1 MGLKKII
8 KNSRTNKQMQNP
20 NSLFNQAFYLLN
32 RNDIENNKED
42 FYTLI
47 HTNPN
52 FNKNRRFS
60 FRANPTDYKS
70 AIVLFEQFLTLKP
83 NCKFAHNY
91 VGIAKV
97 HTKDFEGAILDFTK
111 VIDLDP
117 KFANAYHNRAHIR
130 FILKEYDEAIIDSSK
145 AIALNKNNG
154 NYYEI
159 RGTSKNNLKDF
170 KGAIKDFTK
179 CIKLIPNN
187 FKVYRLRGFAYFELK
202 NYEKAIEDFNTVYD
216 EDYGNF
222 RAYLTRGKAHF
233 KLKNYKNAVEDLTIV
248 VAEDSSV
255 ESVNSML
262 KEAKIRLHIEEQ
274 TLIETGMTSKK
285 PLIIE
290 AIAAMNNSML
300 EVLLDDYKIYQ
311 DCAKETFLEKIN
323 GIFEEFKE
331 KKDTELIPFKG
342 KCNSTSCENKG
353 CTGYSFVGNVSKS
366 YLCLIFEE
374 TENNFKDICHCYQ
387 FKTEQ
392 KIKGL
397 KEKHSF
403 DINKDE
409 KAFFNQSPEYLVKA
423 NEAENA
429 FSEISTT
436 PPQLLDFEQL
446 SYWVDKYAI
455 LSESIGEY
463 DFFQSKMKWTPF
475 TSLFSNL
482 KDIKDYFDLHFKPI
496 QNANEEYKTLQT
508 EQAFIDWIV
517 KYYASFE
524 QVPYNLKLGTLL
536 DDKFV
541 NCCFDHN
548 YTVLFHGQEL
558 AAASQFFNHFKPK
571 NEELLKKYCVYNNE
585 EYWEKWNDYDFN
597 DDLSNLNYHLQ
608 QREAL
613 AKIGIE
619 IPFYINKSS
628 L

>member
-1 MGLKKII
+1 
-8 KNSRTNKQMQNP
+8 MQNP
-20 NSLFNQAFYLLN
+20 NSLFNEAFYLLN
-32 RNDIENNKED
+32 HNDIENNQED
-42 FYTLI
+42 FYTLL

-52 FNKNRRFS
+52 FNKNKRFS
-60 FRANPTDYKS
+60 FTATIDDYKN

-83 NCKFAHNY
+83 NCKFAYHFA
-91 VGIAKV
+91 GIAKV
-97 HTKDFEGAILDFTK
+97 FTKDFEGAIANFTK
-111 VIDLDP
+111 VIAIDP
-117 KFANAYHNRAHIR
+117 KYANAYHNRAQVR
-130 FILKEYDEAIIDSSK
+130 SILKEFKEAIIDSSK
-145 AIALNKNNG
+145 AIALKRKNG
-154 NYYEI
+154 YFYQI
-159 RGTSKNNLKDF
+159 RGASKNGISDF
-170 KGAIKDFTK
+170 KAAVKDFTI

-187 FKVYRLRGFAYFELK
+187 YKVYLDRAFAYYELE
-202 NYEKAIEDFNTVYD
+202 NYEKAIEDFNAVYD
-216 EDYGNF
+216 NDFENF
-222 RAYLTRGKAHF
+222 RAYFARGECYF
-233 KLKNYKNAVEDLTIV
+233 KLKNYENAIEDLTIV
-248 VAEDSSV
+248 VAEDSSI

-274 TLIETGMTSKK
+274 TLLETGMTSKK

-290 AIAAMNNSML
+290 AIATMNNSLL

-311 DCAKETFLEKIN
+311 DTTKETFLEKIN
-323 GIFEEFKE
+323 GIFEDFKE
-331 KKDTELIPFKG
+331 KKDTELMPFKG
-342 KCNSTSCENKG
+342 KCNSTSCDNKG
-353 CTGYSFVGNVSKS
+353 CAGYSFVGNVSKS

-409 KAFFNQSPEYLVKA
+409 KAFFNQSSEYLVKA
-423 NEAENA
+423 TGAMAA

-436 PPQLLDFEQL
+436 PPQLVDFEQL

-475 TSLFSNL
+475 TSLYSNL
-482 KDIKDYFDLHFKPI
+482 KEIKDYFDLHFKPI
-496 QNANEEYKTLQT
+496 QNANEEYKTLKT
-508 EQAFIDWIV
+508 EQDFIDWVV
-517 KYYASFE
+517 KYYTSFE

-536 DDKFV
+536 DEKFV
-541 NCCFDHN
+541 NCCFNDK

-558 AAASQFFNHFKPK
+558 AAASRFYNHYNPK

-585 EYWEKWNDYDFN
+585 EYWEKWNDFN
-597 DDLSNLNYHLQ
+597 FKDDLSNLNYHLQ

-619 IPFYINKSS
+619 IPFYIIKDRFKF
-628 L
+628 